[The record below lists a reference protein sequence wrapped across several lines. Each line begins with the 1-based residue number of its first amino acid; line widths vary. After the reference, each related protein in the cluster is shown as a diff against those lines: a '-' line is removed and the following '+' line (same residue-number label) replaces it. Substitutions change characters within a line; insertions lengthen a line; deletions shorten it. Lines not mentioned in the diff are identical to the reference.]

1 MTGDG
6 GTFVP
11 QVTSV
16 PRTDVTWRSVGSVIL
31 FDKLRGCRL
40 RQITS
45 TLVLVLM
52 SVLLA
57 DAGTLTPAQ
66 AGGHIGE
73 RATVCGLVVSS
84 HFAARS
90 RGNPTFLNLERPYP
104 NQVFTVLIWG
114 SDRGKFGAPEVE
126 FQSRRICV
134 TGVIQGYRGVPEI
147 VATQPEQITVQK

>member
-1 MTGDG
+1 M
-6 GTFVP
+6 
-11 QVTSV
+11 
-16 PRTDVTWRSVGSVIL
+16 
-31 FDKLRGCRL
+31 
-40 RQITS
+40 S

-73 RATVCGLVVSS
+73 RATVCGLVASS

-134 TGVIQGYRGVPEI
+134 TGDIRGYRGVPEI
-147 VATQPEQITVQK
+147 IATQPEQITVQK